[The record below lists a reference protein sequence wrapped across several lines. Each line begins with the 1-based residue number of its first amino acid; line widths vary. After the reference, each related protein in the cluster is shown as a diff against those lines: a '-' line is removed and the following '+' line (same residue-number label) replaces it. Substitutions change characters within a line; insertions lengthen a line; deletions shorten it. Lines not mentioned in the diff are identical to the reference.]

1 MTQLNLVLNNFGRNF
16 LERQTRLKRKKNFKK
31 HKKKDP
37 SGEMDMDM
45 WKDGSLERIKFNQ
58 LNANK
63 RWNITNPI
71 TLQSWSQGKKTWHH
85 LEIIRKEIE

>member
-1 MTQLNLVLNNFGRNF
+1 MTQLNLDLNNGGQNF
-16 LERQTRLKRKKNFKK
+16 SERLKRKENLKYKN
-31 HKKKDP
+31 KDP
-37 SGEMDMDM
+37 SGEMDKDM
-45 WKDGSLERIKFNQ
+45 WKDGTLERSKFNQ

-63 RWNITNPI
+63 RWNPTNPI